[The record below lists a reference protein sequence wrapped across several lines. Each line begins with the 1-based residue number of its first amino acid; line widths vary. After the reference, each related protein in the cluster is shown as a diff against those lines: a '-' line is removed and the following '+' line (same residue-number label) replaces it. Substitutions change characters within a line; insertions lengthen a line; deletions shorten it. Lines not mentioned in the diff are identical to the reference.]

1 MKCSGVKSC
10 HLHQTILCGIVANWT
25 SPFRSVT
32 VICLDWTYCSY
43 GNWLV
48 DGGSRWFCDDI
59 AWLRNRFFSKRN
71 ISVRIA
77 VAFSTPRTGR
87 QAPIFLTTISCG
99 RLALQCHVQCKAS
112 LALELCPP
120 ACTAD
125 GIRPLWPTIHA
136 VEKTFSRRSFYP
148 RPLSIGLL
156 SISD

>member
-1 MKCSGVKSC
+1 MP
-10 HLHQTILCGIVANWT
+10 LT
-25 SPFRSVT
+25 SDDFMWRRCELNASVSLRYSSLSRLNT
-32 VICLDWTYCSY
+32 TTNCSY
-43 GNWLV
+43 WNWLV

-59 AWLRNRFFSKRN
+59 AWLRNWFFSKRN

-77 VAFSTPRTGR
+77 AAFSTPRTGR

-136 VEKTFSRRSFYP
+136 VEKTFSRCSFYP